1 MMSNLLGC
9 ASYSRTS
16 KLTDVP
22 SSTSSERHSM
32 LKIRLGEEPLVDVNM
47 PSPASTEIRSSQCTR
62 MAPLKPEYG
71 RQGLLNS
78 VLLLLNWILP
88 FVLTLTL
95 VYDWL

>member
-16 KLTDVP
+16 KLTDVL

-32 LKIRLGEEPLVDVNM
+32 LKIRLGDEPLVDVNI
-47 PSPASTEIRSSQCTR
+47 PSLGSTEIRSSQCAR
-62 MAPLKPEYG
+62 IAPLKPEYG
-71 RQGLLNS
+71 RQTLLKT
-78 VLLLLNWILP
+78 VLLLLNWTLP

-95 VYDWL
+95 VYAWL